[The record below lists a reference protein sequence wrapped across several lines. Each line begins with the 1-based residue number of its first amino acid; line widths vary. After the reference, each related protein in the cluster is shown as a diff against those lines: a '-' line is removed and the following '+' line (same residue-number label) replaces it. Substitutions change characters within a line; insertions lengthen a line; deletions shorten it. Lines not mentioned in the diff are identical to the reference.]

1 MLVGALLGFA
11 ARPLTAR
18 RVPEERGPDLPREAE
33 SKPVGDRFDAL
44 VRALPL
50 GVVMLDAGGR
60 VRFANRAAAAIF
72 GFEVSRVAGMHVIEA
87 APSIELE
94 RRVASALLGEASMG
108 PLIVAGKTGNRTYA
122 VSVYPL
128 ADPPPEAGA
137 ESAAEKIRG
146 ALVLAEDQTE
156 ILALETA
163 RQEFLT
169 NVSHELRTPLSSIK
183 LMLETVNE
191 SPDDEARD
199 IFVPQALAQVDRLA
213 SLVQRLLEQA
223 RTESGVL
230 TLNVTEIDLE
240 AVARPIVRSFDPQAA
255 AKNVRMD
262 LRAER
267 PVLFEADA
275 ERIAQVLVN
284 LIDNALRFTPSG
296 GSVTTS
302 LDVNSGY
309 AVIAVSDTG
318 IGIPYRDLPHVFE
331 RFYVVDRSRAR
342 AISGAGLGLSIVK
355 QIVDAHGG
363 SVTAESML
371 GSGTKFVVRIPVAQ
385 SAAGR

>member
-1 MLVGALLGFA
+1 MLAGAILGFA

-18 RVPEERGPDLPREAE
+18 RAPEERGAE
-33 SKPVGDRFDAL
+33 HPPKSEVKPAGDRFDAL

-72 GFEVSRVAGMHVIEA
+72 GFEVSRVIGMHAIEA
-87 APSIELE
+87 VPSIDLE
-94 RRVASALLGEASMG
+94 RRIASALLGEASMG

-128 ADPPPEAGA
+128 ADPPPDADA
-137 ESAAEKIRG
+137 ESAAEEIRG

-267 PVLFEADA
+267 PVLLEADG
-275 ERIAQVLVN
+275 ERVAQVLVN
-284 LIDNALRFTPSG
+284 LIDNALRFTPGG

-302 LDVNSGY
+302 LDVDSGY